1 MVDLHTASRA
11 YHPPR
16 SSTGRVRPSAANPDK
31 EGRNLATGDVPERI
45 RWAVQVLDPAAG
57 HHLLEIGC
65 GPGVAVAAI
74 CQRLT
79 GGRVVAIDRSATAIA
94 RATRRNADCIA
105 AGRAVLR
112 TVALEDLRP
121 SDLPEATDGFDKIF
135 AMNVNLFWVRSPA
148 RELEL
153 IRALLRP
160 GGTLS
165 LFYGYGTPGQGA
177 ATVPGA
183 LLGRL
188 EAGGFATEVRTGPG
202 VAGVVARPLP

>member
-1 MVDLHTASRA
+1 MA
-11 YHPPR
+11 
-16 SSTGRVRPSAANPDK
+16 
-31 EGRNLATGDVPERI
+31 VPERI
-45 RWAVQVLDPAAG
+45 RWAVQVLDPAPG
-57 HHLLEIGC
+57 DQLLEIGC

-74 CQRLT
+74 CQRLRD
-79 GGRVVAIDRSATAIA
+79 GRVVAIDRSATAIA

-105 AGRAVLR
+105 SGTAVLR
-112 TVALEDLRP
+112 TVALEDLGP
-121 SDLPEATDGFDKIF
+121 SGLPEATDGFDKVF

-183 LLGRL
+183 LLGHL
-188 EAGGFATEVRTGPG
+188 EAGGFATEVHTGPG
-202 VAGVVARPLP
+202 VAGVVARPLL

>member
-1 MVDLHTASRA
+1 MA
-11 YHPPR
+11 
-16 SSTGRVRPSAANPDK
+16 
-31 EGRNLATGDVPERI
+31 VPERI
-45 RWAVQVLDPAAG
+45 RWAVQVLAPAPG
-57 HHLLEIGC
+57 DHLLEIGC

-105 AGRAVLR
+105 SGRAALR

-121 SDLPEATDGFDKIF
+121 SDLPEGGDGFDKVF
-135 AMNVNLFWVRSPA
+135 AMNVNLFWVRSQA
-148 RELEL
+148 RELDL

-165 LFYGYGTPGQGA
+165 LFYGYGTPGRGA
-177 ATVPGA
+177 ATVPEAVVGH
-183 LLGRL
+183 LT
-188 EAGGFATEVRTGPG
+188 AGGFATEVRTGSS
-202 VAGVVARPLP
+202 VAGVVARPVR